1 MKSKRRTPAEIHSNE
16 VEHIAPHEQCLR
28 VQDEIWRVVSEA
40 VESGASV
47 AAGSHAARIAGKF
60 RESGLAPRAIV
71 DALVYAAVDA
81 GVALE
86 MQPPASR
93 QAMPAKHARF
103 SLAALRGS
111 RPENRTGNAAS
122 FTPGAL
128 EARP

>member
-1 MKSKRRTPAEIHSNE
+1 MKTKRRMPAEIHSNE
-16 VEHIAPHEQCLR
+16 VERIAPHEQCLR

-47 AAGSHAARIAGKF
+47 AAGSHAARIAAKF

-86 MQPPASR
+86 MQPSRARPA
-93 QAMPAKHARF
+93 PAKRPRF

>member
-40 VESGASV
+40 AESGASV

-60 RESGLAPRAIV
+60 RQAGLAPQAIV
-71 DALVYAAVDA
+71 DAIVYAAVDA

-86 MQPPASR
+86 LQPSPAR
-93 QAMPAKHARF
+93 PAPAKRPRF